1 MLPSFPKIWY
11 VGATEVRDNLFKGFV
26 EITEKID
33 GSQIGF
39 GMNTEHE
46 LNIRSKGAPIVAK
59 GVRCRAVDKLFL
71 AAVEHIENLHAD
83 GKLKR
88 NTSYYGEVVCGN
100 KHNTLTYGTVPRN
113 HIVLYGIQTDG
124 YWLDDHEILVA
135 EADRLGLDAVPLLY
149 AGTVVAL
156 DDIKELL
163 NRESHYGG
171 CKIEG
176 FVVKN
181 YHQSAN
187 SAFSSSCYGKYVSDS
202 FKEANGAEWNS
213 KTNKVEDFFN
223 SFTDEKRWEKVV
235 QHLRDDGKLFNA
247 PKDIGT
253 IIPALLNDMETECS
267 AAIKEQLY
275 KLYIR
280 QIKAYA
286 TKGFPEWYKKKL
298 LEKVVVHAETQVPA

>member
-1 MLPSFPKIWY
+1 MIPAFPKIWHI
-11 VGATEVRDNLFKGFV
+11 GSPEVRDNLFKGYV

-39 GMNTEHE
+39 GVNAEGQ

-59 GVRCRAVDKLFL
+59 GVRVREVDKLFE
-71 AAVEHIENLHAD
+71 AAVTYIEKIHAE
-83 GKLKR
+83 GKLKP
-88 NTSYYGEVVCGN
+88 NTAYYGEVLCGN
-100 KHNTLTYGTVPRN
+100 KHNTLTYSSVPRN
-113 HIVLYGIQTDG
+113 HVVLYGIQTDG
-124 YWLDDHEILVA
+124 YWCDDHEILQSVS
-135 EADRLGLDAVPLLY
+135 DVLGFDAVPLLF

-156 DDIKELL
+156 DEVKELL

-187 SAFSSSCYGKYVSDS
+187 SAFSTSCFGKYVSDS
-202 FKEANGAEWNS
+202 FKEKNGAEWS
-213 KTNKVEDFFN
+213 TKTNKIDDFYA
-223 SFTDEKRWEKVV
+223 SFRDEKRWEKVV
-235 QHLRDDGKLFNA
+235 QHLRDDGKLTDS
-247 PKDIGT
+247 PKDIGA
-253 IIPALLNDMETECS
+253 IIPAILEDMETELG

-280 QIKAYA
+280 QIKSMA
-286 TKGFPEWYKKKL
+286 TKGFPEWYKQKL
-298 LEKVVVHAETQVPA
+298 LEKVTVHA